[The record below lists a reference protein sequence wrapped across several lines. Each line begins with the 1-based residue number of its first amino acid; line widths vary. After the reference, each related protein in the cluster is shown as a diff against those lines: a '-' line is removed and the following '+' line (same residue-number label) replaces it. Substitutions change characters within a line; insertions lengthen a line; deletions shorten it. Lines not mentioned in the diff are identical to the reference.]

1 MKSQKEKAI
10 EFRKM
15 HSSGR
20 ILVLPNAWDVPSARI
35 YEECGFQAVATSSG
49 GVSVS
54 LGYPDGQKIPLD
66 EMLSAVSRIA
76 RAISVPLSA
85 DMEAGFA
92 KTEQEIEVM
101 TGGLI
106 ATGAI
111 GLNIEDETRVKEA
124 PLIDLETQLGKIK
137 AIKRTAESLDV
148 PLVINARTDAYRFAQ
163 GDEKSKIEEVIRRGN
178 AYKDAGADCVF
189 AFGVLDP
196 KAISEIVKRVNA
208 PVNIRAG
215 RGSPS
220 IQELQDLG
228 VARASIATGP
238 ICSTLG
244 LLKRIAIE
252 LRDKGTY
259 ESLVNGAISYE
270 ELNKL
275 TSKAQ

>member
-1 MKSQKEKAI
+1 
-10 EFRKM
+10 M
-15 HSSGR
+15 HNSGQ
-20 ILVLPNAWDVPSARI
+20 ILVLPNAWDVPSARV
-35 YEECGFQAVATSSG
+35 YEECGFRAVATSSG

-54 LGYPDGQKIPLD
+54 LGYPDGEKIPLG

-76 RAISVPLSA
+76 RAVSVPLSA

-92 KTEQEIEVM
+92 KNEEEIESM
-101 TGGLI
+101 TRGLI
-106 ATGAI
+106 SSGAI
-111 GLNIEDETRVKEA
+111 GLNIEDETRVKDA
-124 PLIDLETQLGKIK
+124 PLVDLESQQGKIK
-137 AIKRTAESLDV
+137 TIKRTAQSLDV

-178 AYKDAGADCVF
+178 AYRDAGADCIF

-196 KAISEIVKRVNA
+196 RAISEIVKRVNS

-215 RGSPS
+215 RGAPT

-238 ICSTLG
+238 ICSTMG
-244 LLKRIAIE
+244 LLKRISIE
-252 LRDKGTY
+252 LREKGTY
-259 ESLVNGAISYE
+259 ENLVNGAISYE

-275 TSKAQ
+275 TSKVP